1 MASVPHPS
9 FLLSLNSINAISSSK
24 TPLSSLPTNPRTRP
38 IKISASLD
46 QSKASDPSH
55 RTPSDGE
62 DPPATSDPVKLAFA
76 KALAYK
82 KSKQPDA
89 DLIQNLVS
97 KPVGIEKGS
106 VSSGSDGASGGE
118 IPPSVKLAMEKAR
131 EYNKN
136 KGVIS
141 GKGDVGAK
149 KEDPGAFFFFF
160 FFFAGKI
167 ESFCLFIDEYWWN

>member
-1 MASVPHPS
+1 M
-9 FLLSLNSINAISSSK
+9 
-24 TPLSSLPTNPRTRP
+24 
-38 IKISASLD
+38 
-46 QSKASDPSH
+46 
-55 RTPSDGE
+55 
-62 DPPATSDPVKLAFA
+62 KLAFA

-118 IPPSVKLAMEKAR
+118 IPSSVKLAMEKAR

-167 ESFCLFIDEYWWN
+167 ESFCLFSDEYWWN